1 MNIKEAKD
9 QIKNAITAYLVKD
22 EFGDYKISIEHQ
34 RPVFLLGAPGIG
46 KTAIMEQIA
55 QETGLNLISY
65 SMAHQTRES
74 AMGLPNIVTRNY
86 VGKDEQVSEY
96 TMSEII
102 ANIYNTMEDTG
113 IREGILF
120 LDEINCVSTSLAP
133 IMLQFLQYKIFGLH
147 QIPPG
152 WVIVTAGNPPEYNR
166 SVVEFDMATWD
177 RFKRVDCEAV
187 LPIWMEYAYYAGV
200 HPCIMTY
207 LKLHADH
214 YYLVHP
220 DAKEIVTSRAWED
233 LSEMMQLYEE
243 LGIPVDDTLIAQYL
257 QKDDVH
263 NGFSKFYDIFN
274 GYREKYDVDAILEGQ
289 ITQQNIDDF
298 NVAEGPEKVAVM
310 LMLIDSV
317 TYTMRSCIQME
328 KMIRQIH
335 PMLEDT
341 VIKINSG
348 LSSISPSNKKIQ
360 HWILHNL
367 YAYIDKCTNEGNDN
381 KKKCILILQNAFN
394 KLLVAARTVTQQS
407 MDGLENI
414 FKFYEYACGA
424 GSTEVKRL
432 ITELKTNCHTTDF
445 IAKYGSEHYYQLA
458 GEPVQQPTYNN
469 LYELNLEDCLA
480 EDDFMGQP

>member
-1 MNIKEAKD
+1 
-9 QIKNAITAYLVKD
+9 
-22 EFGDYKISIEHQ
+22 
-34 RPVFLLGAPGIG
+34 
-46 KTAIMEQIA
+46 
-55 QETGLNLISY
+55 
-65 SMAHQTRES
+65 
-74 AMGLPNIVTRNY
+74 
-86 VGKDEQVSEY
+86 
-96 TMSEII
+96 
-102 ANIYNTMEDTG
+102 
-113 IREGILF
+113 
-120 LDEINCVSTSLAP
+120 
-133 IMLQFLQYKIFGLH
+133 MLQFLQYKIFGLH

-348 LSSISPSNKKIQ
+348 LSSRQVLTEHIMNTDKNLEKAIRARNISPSNKKIQ

-432 ITELKTNCHTTDF
+432 ITELKTNCHTTYF